1 MRLSREQLFDLVELV
16 GKAVSTARQRPVDE
30 SWLDEITP
38 GWLRGRP
45 KPNPPQKSP
54 GNDEFGLFDGSP
66 WEAQD
71 DSERTDLST
80 VVPGAEDFAFAEP
93 EKRKARRNKNE
104 FGDSVACQLWEIQ
117 RRVRFRLST
126 VTEALEDLRRL
137 CSDLGKIRFIT
148 PGWGAMVRAVIDR
161 CCL

>member
-16 GKAVSTARQRPVDE
+16 GKAVSTARQRPVDA

-38 GWLRGRP
+38 KWLQDRP
-45 KPNPPQKSP
+45 KPKPPLKSP
-54 GNDEFGLFDGSP
+54 GNDEFGLFDGTP
-66 WEAQD
+66 WSAQE

-80 VVPGAEDFAFAEP
+80 VVPGAEDFAFSEP
-93 EKRKARRNKNE
+93 EKQKAKRNKNGY
-104 FGDSVACQLWEIQ
+104 GDDVACQLWEIQ

-126 VTEALEDLRRL
+126 VTEALDDLRQLCDRL
-137 CSDLGKIRFIT
+137 GQIRFIT
-148 PGWGAMVRAVIDR
+148 SGWATMVRSVIDR